1 MEDPRVVAAKFS
13 LTNEQST
20 LFVVLH
26 GRSQR
31 IARIYLG
38 AIIAIKD
45 GSDPERL
52 AKAAH
57 EMRELMLKMS
67 EIADVE
73 TRALNESMG
82 QKVADLET
90 EFYSMVGNSKLK
102 GPNWDGPVDLPVR
115 RWLNKST
122 EFFDWKTEHFP
133 RRRDEVK
140 QILRGLEGPNRLLPA
155 EMEKINIELW
165 METKSFFDKL
175 AHHGPEAAEREFL
188 ERMTYVEGVLQN
200 KLNPKTFAD
209 FDAVDALIEEGEKK

>member
-1 MEDPRVVAAKFS
+1 MEDPRVVAANFF

-52 AKAAH
+52 VKAAH
-57 EMRELMLKMS
+57 QMRELMMKMS

-73 TRALNESMG
+73 IRALNESMG
-82 QKVADLET
+82 QKVAELET
-90 EFYSMVGNSKLK
+90 EFDSMVGNSKLK
-102 GPNWDGPVDLPVR
+102 GPNWDGPVDSPVR

-122 EFFDWKTEHFP
+122 ELIIRSASATCS
-133 RRRDEVK
+133 
-140 QILRGLEGPNRLLPA
+140 RLQ
-155 EMEKINIELW
+155 
-165 METKSFFDKL
+165 F
-175 AHHGPEAAEREFL
+175 HG
-188 ERMTYVEGVLQN
+188 
-200 KLNPKTFAD
+200 
-209 FDAVDALIEEGEKK
+209 